1 MNDNLDGNTAAL
13 NSYELDQEKLFRAAE
28 IEADDKEMRIDDL
41 VLAEIEADG
50 QTAREAIGTEATLKS
65 TQGYFRYQ
73 LDKKLKEALME
84 AIQCK
89 GSNAQ
94 DLADKDLGKIFR
106 ELTYEYIAHSMEDL
120 I

>member
-13 NSYELDQEKLFRAAE
+13 NAYELDQEKLFKAAE
-28 IEADDKEMRIDDL
+28 IAADDKEMRLDDL
-41 VLAEIEADG
+41 VLAQIETDG
-50 QTAREAIGTEATLKS
+50 FIALEAIGTEATLES
-65 TQGYFRYQ
+65 INHTN
-73 LDKKLKEALME
+73 KKLKEALME

-106 ELTYEYIAHSMEDL
+106 ELTYDYIAHSMEDL

>member
-13 NSYELDQEKLFRAAE
+13 NAYELDQEKLFRAAE
-28 IEADDKEMRIDDL
+28 IAADDKEMRLDDL
-41 VLAEIEADG
+41 VLAQIETDG
-50 QTAREAIGTEATLKS
+50 FIALEAIGTEATLES
-65 TQGYFRYQ
+65 IYHTN
-73 LDKKLKEALME
+73 KKLKEALME

-106 ELTYEYIAHSMEDL
+106 ELTYDYIAHSMEDL

>member
-13 NSYELDQEKLFRAAE
+13 NAYELEQDRLYLTAE
-28 IEADDKEMRIDDL
+28 IAADDKEMRLDDL
-41 VLAEIEADG
+41 VLAEIETDG
-50 QTAREAIGTEATLKS
+50 VIALEAIGTEATLES
-65 TQGYFRYQ
+65 INHFN
-73 LDKKLKEALME
+73 KKLKEALME

-106 ELTYEYIAHSMEDL
+106 ELTYEYIAHSLEDL